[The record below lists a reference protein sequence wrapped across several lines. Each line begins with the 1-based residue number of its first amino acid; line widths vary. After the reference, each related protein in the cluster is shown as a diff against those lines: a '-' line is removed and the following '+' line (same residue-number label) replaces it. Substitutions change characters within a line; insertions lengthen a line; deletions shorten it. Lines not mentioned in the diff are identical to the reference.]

1 MTDTRTLIPAPITAE
16 AFAPYGDVIE
26 TTEDGVP
33 FGDHDAQ
40 LDLSGG
46 TPRFYIMRLPN
57 RGMRFDR
64 ITRHARV
71 TQCLASVGGADW
83 YIAVAAP
90 SDPPGNEPAPDEIQ
104 AFRIPGDMAIKLHL
118 GTWHVGPFFTPEEV
132 SFFNLELADTNIVDH
147 QDCDLR
153 SRYGVALMLQP

>member
-1 MTDTRTLIPAPITAE
+1 MTNTRTLTPSLITSE

-26 TTEDGVP
+26 VTEDGVP

-40 LDLSGG
+40 LDLSHG

-57 RGMRFDR
+57 RGMGFDR
-64 ITRHARV
+64 ITRHKQV

-90 SDPPGNEPAPDEIQ
+90 SDPPGKEPEPDEIR
-104 AFRIPGDMAIKLHL
+104 AFRVPGDVAIKLHL
-118 GTWHVGPFFTPEEV
+118 GTWHVGPFFTPAEV
-132 SFFNLELADTNIVDH
+132 GFFNLELADTNIVDH
-147 QDCDLR
+147 QDCDLL
-153 SRYGVALMLQP
+153 SSYGVDLVLQP